1 MRVVRWVIVLLTVAV
16 CGGQKP
22 RWLAALNIGTQPPE
36 LYGRVFQRL
45 GRPRVDH
52 ALQLG
57 DCVQQFVDPLA
68 GLCPGHGGGEAGAGP
83 VELFELEQAGFEVVF
98 EGWERGGGHG
108 REYSRFRSE
117 TLPE

>member
-16 CGGQKP
+16 CGDQKP

-68 GLCPGHGGGEAGAGP
+68 GLGPGQGGG
-83 VELFELEQAGFEVVF
+83 QAGTGMAGKNKKAGVT
-98 EGWERGGGHG
+98 RYYLHH
-108 REYSRFRSE
+108 
-117 TLPE
+117 PAQP